1 MTASHAF
8 TFVDPRGRKEK
19 GTRRRNPD
27 GSAGGWVARSAKVHP
42 SAVVHVD
49 AIVEPGAVVTENAIV
64 RNGTIVVSP
73 SKG

>member
-19 GTRRRNPD
+19 GIRRRNPD
-27 GSAGGWVARSAKVHP
+27 GSVGGWVARSAKVHP